1 MQILCYYGN
10 IMNMFQQ
17 KSLKLQCKKTNIKK
31 EEIIRLYSDSLTLSW
46 RRPLSYRNQSIDL
59 RSKSK
64 DWFLYDNG
72 LHHER
77 VKRFSEQLF
86 WILCLRFLMKTYEAL
101 SFQKRRRQDHATHRN
116 MTLLIYIHLKRF
128 NTSLHE

>member
-17 KSLKLQCKKTNIKK
+17 KSLKLQFEKINSKK
-31 EEIIRLYSDSLTLSW
+31 EEIIRIYSDSLTLSW

-59 RSKSK
+59 RSKSM
-64 DWFLYDNG
+64 DWFLCDNS

-77 VKRFSEQLF
+77 VQGFSEQLF
-86 WILCLRFLMKTYEAL
+86 WILCLRFLIKTYEAF
-101 SFQKRRRQDHATHRN
+101 SFQKHRRQDHATHRN
-116 MTLLIYIHLKRF
+116 MTFLIYMHLKRF